1 MAEEQGGDVQPTSTV
16 SLANNHFRADHDGS
30 AIIMSISAGKFFSFD
45 EIGFEIFDALEQP
58 VRVDQLVADLAAK
71 LGPGF
76 ALYDEAQE
84 HHVTPWGSVQAFSYA
99 AFRCV

>member
-1 MAEEQGGDVQPTSTV
+1 MAEGQGGEVQPTSTV

-58 VRVDQLVADLAAK
+58 VRVDRLVADLAAK
-71 LGPGF
+71 HSAPEDVVMSDVVKFLNK
-76 ALYDEAQE
+76 LSENDLIRVE
-84 HHVTPWGSVQAFSYA
+84 
-99 AFRCV
+99 

>member
-1 MAEEQGGDVQPTSTV
+1 MAQGQGGDVQPTSTV

-30 AIIMSISAGKFFSFD
+30 AIIMSVSAGKFFSFD

-71 LGPGF
+71 HNAPKDVVMPDVLKF
-76 ALYDEAQE
+76 LKKLSENE
-84 HHVTPWGSVQAFSYA
+84 LIRVE
-99 AFRCV
+99 

>member
-1 MAEEQGGDVQPTSTV
+1 MQPTSTV

-58 VRVDQLVADLAAK
+58 VRVDQLVDDLAAK
-71 LGPGF
+71 HSAPSDVVMLDVLKF
-76 ALYDEAQE
+76 LNKLSENDLIRVE
-84 HHVTPWGSVQAFSYA
+84 
-99 AFRCV
+99 

>member
-1 MAEEQGGDVQPTSTV
+1 MADRQGDKVQLTSTV

-58 VRVDQLVADLAAK
+58 VRVDQLVAELAAK
-71 LGPGF
+71 HNAPEDVVMPDVLKF
-76 ALYDEAQE
+76 LNQLSNNDLITVE
-84 HHVTPWGSVQAFSYA
+84 
-99 AFRCV
+99 